1 MELVV
6 NLNRA
11 QKYITRMKKHIGNIV
26 QPAGY
31 VNLSDRLN
39 SSTLE
44 SLQNFIDEKKDEL
57 SKYSETRLTLQKD
70 LNAIKQAVFKANL
83 SSGISDVL
91 VQIEEVNFQ
100 INLFSQLGKSGDS
113 YSSVTTEGLQKLLDK
128 SYLSGSSSYI
138 SLIKSSDFD
147 EKMKELRKELEKLE
161 NQRDKLNA
169 NTEIRVAVS
178 AITSEVLGL

>member
-11 QKYITRMKKHIGNIV
+11 QKYITRMKKHIAGIQ

-31 VNLSDRLN
+31 INLNDRLN
-39 SSTLE
+39 SSTVE
-44 SLQNFIDEKKDEL
+44 SLQVFIDEKKEEL
-57 SKYSETRLTLQKD
+57 SKYRETRLILQTD

-83 SSGISDVL
+83 SSGISDIL

-100 INLFSQLGKSGDS
+100 INLLSQLGKSGDL
-113 YSSVTTEGLQKLLDK
+113 YSTVTTEGLQRMIDK
-128 SYLSGSSSYI
+128 SYLSGNNYI
-138 SLIKSSDFD
+138 SLINSSFFD
-147 EKMKELRKELEKLE
+147 EKIKELRKELE

-169 NTEIRVAVS
+169 NTEIRVKVS
-178 AITSEVLGL
+178 AVTSEVLGLN

>member
-11 QKYITRMKKHIGNIV
+11 QKYITRMKKHIGGIS

-31 VNLSDRLN
+31 LNLSDRLN
-39 SSTLE
+39 SSTVE
-44 SLQNFIDEKKDEL
+44 SLQTFIDEKKGEL
-57 SKYSETRLTLQKD
+57 SQYRETRLALQKD
-70 LNAIKQAVFKANL
+70 LNAIKQAIFKANL
-83 SSGISDVL
+83 SSGISDIL

-100 INLFSQLGKSGDS
+100 INLLSQLGKSGDS
-113 YSSVTTEGLQKLLDK
+113 YSTVTTEGLQKLLDK
-128 SYLSGSSSYI
+128 SYLSGSSYI
-138 SLIKSSDFD
+138 SLINSSFFD

-169 NTEIRVAVS
+169 NTEIRVIVS
-178 AITSEVLGL
+178 AVTSDVLGL

>member
-11 QKYITRMKKHIGNIV
+11 QKYITRMKKHIAGIQ

-31 VNLSDRLN
+31 LNLSDRLT
-39 SSTLE
+39 SSTVE
-44 SLQNFIDEKKDEL
+44 SLQVFIDEKKEEL
-57 SKYSETRLTLQKD
+57 SKYRETRLTLQTD
-70 LNAIKQAVFKANL
+70 LNSIKQAVFKANL
-83 SSGISDVL
+83 SSGISDIL
-91 VQIEEVNFQ
+91 VQIEEVNYQ
-100 INLFSQLGKSGDS
+100 INLLLQLGKSGDS
-113 YSSVTTEGLQKLLDK
+113 YSTVTTEGLQKMLDK
-128 SYLSGSSSYI
+128 SYLSGSCYI

-169 NTEIRVAVS
+169 NTEIRVKVS
-178 AITSEVLGL
+178 VVTSEVLGL